1 MRYTHLSLEE
11 REKLYALREQGKSFR
26 QISLVLNR
34 SHTTLAREYGRYAKF
49 GRPYLPCKA
58 EAKANLT
65 AVKQRTKAALKNHLI
80 FLYVREHL
88 RKQWSPETIAGRLP
102 LDCPGEHI
110 CTETIYQYIYGKGRW
125 FKLWQYL
132 PKSHRKRRIKS
143 GRKLKLKKF
152 SRIPGAVSIE
162 DRPNRVSL
170 RKQAGHFETD
180 LMEGKRG
187 NKTVISATV
196 ERKTRFTLLAKQPN
210 KKAKTKNKT
219 MVKKLKLLE
228 SVAKASRPIIR
239 SITADNGLEN
249 AGHQAVSRQF
259 KAKYYFCHA
268 YASWEKG
275 TVENTIGR
283 IRNFIPKGVSLRPF
297 TNRQIQWLENQLNN
311 TPRKCLNYLTPNE
324 AMMNEV
330 NKYKFRRYL
339 LQKQASGALQLRM

>member
-1 MRYTHLSLEE
+1 MKYSHLTLAE

-26 QISLVLNR
+26 EISRVLNR
-34 SHTTLAREYGRYAKF
+34 SHTTLAREYRRYAKY
-49 GRPYLPCKA
+49 GRPYLPCQA
-58 EAKANLT
+58 SAKANLA

-88 RKQWSPETIAGRLP
+88 RQHWSPETIAGRLP
-102 LDCPGEHI
+102 LDYPGEHV
-110 CTETIYQYIYGKGRW
+110 CPETIYQYIYGKGRW
-125 FKLWQYL
+125 FKLWRHL
-132 PKSHRKRRIKS
+132 PKFHRKRRVKS
-143 GRKLKLKKF
+143 GRKLKLKKL

-162 DRPNRVSL
+162 DRPNRVNL

-187 NKTVISATV
+187 NKTVLSAIV
-196 ERKTRFTLLAKQPN
+196 ERKTRLTLLSKQAN

-219 MVKKLKLLE
+219 MVEKLKLLE
-228 SVAKASRPIIR
+228 STAKANRPIIR

-249 AGHQAVSRQF
+249 SGHQAISKAF
-259 KAKYYFCHA
+259 KANYYFCHA

-283 IRNFIPKGVSLRPF
+283 IRNFIPKGVNLHRF
-297 TNRQIQWLENQLNN
+297 TRKQIQWLENQLNN

-324 AMMNEV
+324 AMMSEV
-330 NKYKFRRYL
+330 NKYKYRRYL
-339 LQKQASGALQLRM
+339 LQKQAGGALQLRM